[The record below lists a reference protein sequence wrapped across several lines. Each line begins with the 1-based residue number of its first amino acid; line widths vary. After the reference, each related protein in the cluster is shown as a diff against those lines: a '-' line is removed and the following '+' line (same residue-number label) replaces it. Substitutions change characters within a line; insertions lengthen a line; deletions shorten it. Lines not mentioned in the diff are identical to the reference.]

1 MARASNPLTL
11 PVALAAWLL
20 AGVAHTPATDVAL
33 QSVSPGVVLRLEIRH
48 G

>member
-11 PVALAAWLL
+11 PAALAAWLL
-20 AGVAHTPATDVAL
+20 AGVAHAPAIDVAL
-33 QSVSPGVVLRLEIRH
+33 QSVSLDVVLRLEIRH